1 MVVSSLWDLLQLA
14 CFDHAS
20 GGAVGAR
27 VFRPDRADPT
37 GNTGPMTATI
47 EQLDQAIDHV
57 ASAPGDVGSLE
68 LLVCR
73 PAVGEREVLVS
84 GELIPARG
92 LVGDNYVERGSTKT
106 PAGRADPLDELNVMS
121 ARSIEAVAGVE
132 RTRWPLAGDQ
142 LIVDFD
148 LSEANCPPGTRL
160 RIGTAVIEVTAK
172 PHTGCS
178 KFAERFGIDAAR
190 WVNSR
195 KDLRLRGICA
205 VVVTRGSVAPGDTI
219 SKV

>member
-1 MVVSSLWDLLQLA
+1 MMVSSRLD

-20 GGAVGAR
+20 TARVGAR
-27 VFRPDRADPT
+27 VFRPVRADPT
-37 GNTGPMTATI
+37 GKTDPMTATT

-73 PAVGEREVLVS
+73 PGVGERTVLAT
-84 GELIPARG
+84 GELVPGEG
-92 LVGDNYVERGSTKT
+92 LVGDNYVERGSTRT
-106 PAGRADPLDELNVMS
+106 PDGRADPLAELNVMS
-121 ARSIEAVAGVE
+121 ARSLEAVAGVE

-148 LSEANCPPGTRL
+148 LSEGNCPPGTRL
-160 RIGTAVIEVTAK
+160 RIGTAVIEVTSK

-195 KDLRLRGICA
+195 RDLRLRGICA
-205 VVVTRGSVAPGDTI
+205 IVVDAGTVAPGDAV
-219 SKV
+219 SKL